1 MPRRRGGGHQAR
13 RRDYPAGALV
23 TGRGDELV
31 TVDELD
37 AIRQRV
43 NESTDLTALEQAI
56 SARSQRIIAE
66 MPVVPS
72 EKALLSRD
80 GGTCPRDGA
89 TLDFD
94 PWTPA
99 PVACPECG
107 AAASGERHRRWWA
120 RYQHLWIAEQAASLA
135 ALAALGGHDDAGRRA
150 VTLLD
155 AYAQYTT
162 FPNRDNVLGP
172 SRLFFS
178 TYLESV
184 WLTNYLAAAVLL
196 REVGALPEP
205 TVAIVNEVADDAAS
219 LIGEFSE
226 GFSNRQVWHDAALAA
241 VAVWFEDE
249 ELAERA
255 LQGDVGLLTL
265 LARGVGGDGM
275 WHEGENYHLF
285 ALQGMLVG
293 MRWARLCGMDL
304 PADPAIAA
312 HLSAA
317 LRAPMLTALP
327 DGTFPARKDARFGVS
342 LAQPMYLELWEVGL
356 GLLQGR
362 DGADLAG
369 MADWLQ
375 QRYRAPAPPARFFDS
390 WLYEAGTPAPAM
402 RDRTSLSWNVLLE
415 GVPALRD
422 EPDWVAPSAL
432 LPSQGLAILRTAR
445 RYVSLETG
453 PWSGGHGHPDRLHLS
468 YFADG
473 VNWLPDPGTGNYVD
487 RDLFWYRSTL
497 AHNAP
502 MLDGDSQQGDDAHC
516 DAFDVGADW
525 SWVQGSWGSV
535 IRTVVAG
542 PSYVLDVVQAS
553 SQEARTVEVPWHPE
567 GLTRSGL
574 RLAPA
579 DLDLGEFA
587 HDAGTVV
594 PESDGLWHVTAAQA
608 GTHLTMTFAGT
619 GQLYVADGPGLP
631 GGGEQDFLVRR
642 DNGVDVRFVTVITDG
657 TEAADVT
664 IEGAS
669 IVVTIGGRRDT
680 HAELT
685 DGWEVQAATGRVRLG
700 GRLLH
705 QPPFEPLLTR
715 IRREPMRGAALR
727 IGSAPAL
734 DGSLDGFDD
743 SAPLMLDH
751 DDQYR
756 RGELPYQGPDSFS
769 ASVAAN
775 WDYDAL
781 YLAVEV
787 RKEGGLI
794 FRPASAPPLNLDN
807 EPDDINSDGL
817 QLFLALPEG
826 GAWGVIVVPEEG
838 GALRVSAVS
847 DAIARPE
854 DVSGAWQRTDE
865 GYRVT
870 LALAPAAWRELADAP
885 EVRFDVAVNEMQPE
899 RERRVAQLIWS
910 GGGGW
915 IYLRG
920 DRQDLASFGVLEL
933 A

>member
-1 MPRRRGGGHQAR
+1 
-13 RRDYPAGALV
+13 
-23 TGRGDELV
+23 
-31 TVDELD
+31 VDELD

-43 NESTDLTALEQAI
+43 NASTDLTALEQAI
-56 SARSQRIIAE
+56 SARSQRIIAG
-66 MPVVPS
+66 MPVVPG

-80 GGTCPRDGA
+80 GGACPRDGA

-94 PWTPA
+94 PWKPDQIT
-99 PVACPECG
+99 CPECG
-107 AAASGERHRRWWA
+107 TVVSGERHRRWWA

-150 VTLLD
+150 TTLLD
-155 AYAQYTT
+155 AYARYTE

-196 REVGALPEP
+196 REIGALPEA
-205 TVAIVNEVADDAAS
+205 TAAIVSEVADDAAA

-293 MRWARLCGMDL
+293 VRWARLCGMDL

-356 GLLQGR
+356 GLLQDR
-362 DGADLAG
+362 DGADLGG
-369 MADWLQ
+369 MANWLQ
-375 QRYRAPAPPARFFDS
+375 RRYAAPAPPPRFFDS
-390 WLYEAGTPAPAM
+390 WLYEAGTPVPAV

-415 GVPALRD
+415 GLPELPS
-422 EPDWVAPSAL
+422 EPDWMAPSAL
-432 LPSQGLAILRTAR
+432 LPSQGLAVLRNER

-453 PWSGGHGHPDRLHLS
+453 AWSGGHGHPDRLHLS

-487 RDLFWYRSTL
+487 RDLFWYRSTM

-502 MLDGDSQQGDDAHC
+502 MLDGVSQQGDDAHC
-516 DAFDVGADW
+516 DAFDAGADW
-525 SWVQGSWGSV
+525 SWVQGSWGPV

-542 PSYVLDVVQAS
+542 PSYILDVVQAS
-553 SQEARTVEVPWHPE
+553 SQEKRTVELPWHLE
-567 GLTRSGL
+567 GFNRPGL
-574 RLAPA
+574 SLEPA

-587 HDAGTVV
+587 HDVATVA
-594 PESDGLWHVTAAQA
+594 PGENGQWRVTSARDEAQV
-608 GTHLTMTFAGT
+608 TLTLAGT
-619 GQLYVADGPGLP
+619 GQLHVAEGPGLP
-631 GGGEQDFLVRR
+631 GEDEQAFLLRR
-642 DNGVDVRFVTVITDG
+642 DHGVDVRFVTVIAEG
-657 TEAADVT
+657 TEAAEIA

-669 IVVTIGGRRDT
+669 ISVMIGGRRDT

-685 DGWEVQAATGRVRLG
+685 DGWEVQTAAGRVRLG

-715 IRREPMRGAALR
+715 IRQEPMRGAALR

-756 RGELPYQGPDSFS
+756 RGELPYAGAEAFS

-781 YLAVEV
+781 YLAIDV
-787 RKEGGLI
+787 RKEAQQI
-794 FRPASAPPLNLDN
+794 FRSASAPPLNFDN

-817 QLFLALPEG
+817 QLYLAMPEG
-826 GAWGVIVVPEEG
+826 GLWGVTVVPEEG
-838 GALRVSAVS
+838 GRLRVSTVS
-847 DAIARPE
+847 DAVAQPD
-854 DVSGAWQRTDE
+854 DVTGAWQPTDD

-870 LALAPAAWRELADAP
+870 LALAPGFWRELADTP
-885 EVRFDVAVNEMQPE
+885 EIRFDIAVNEMQPE
-899 RERRVAQLIWS
+899 RERRAAQLIWS

-920 DRQDLASFGVLEL
+920 DRQDAASLGVLEL